1 MQEVKII
8 QQSKSFKNLDRTLT
22 KLAKMKKSKLAG
34 DVFEYLTKLYLEVSP
49 EYKTKIKKVHLLKEI
64 PTALKRK
71 LKLPNTDEGI
81 DLVAETFDNQYW
93 AIQCKYRSNKTET
106 LKVKGD
112 LATFNNLAFTVC
124 KNISH
129 GIVCS
134 TVNRPPKKTK
144 LLNIGYILLS
154 EWLKLDRDDG
164 ELFKQIK
171 AKSVGK
177 IVKPKKLVPRP
188 HQKQAINKSISYFK
202 TKDRGK
208 MIMPC
213 GTGKSLTAFWISEKL
228 KARSILIAVPSLALF
243 TTNTKSLD

>member
-112 LATFNNLAFTVC
+112 LATLPTLFTAPLTALPIDLTRLPNPYNC
-124 KNISH
+124 L
-129 GIVCS
+129 GIC
-134 TVNRPPKKTK
+134 P
-144 LLNIGYILLS
+144 LEIGI
-154 EWLKLDRDDG
+154 
-164 ELFKQIK
+164 
-171 AKSVGK
+171 
-177 IVKPKKLVPRP
+177 
-188 HQKQAINKSISYFK
+188 ISY
-202 TKDRGK
+202 
-208 MIMPC
+208 
-213 GTGKSLTAFWISEKL
+213 L
-228 KARSILIAVPSLALF
+228 ILFFQINQDLA
-243 TTNTKSLD
+243 